1 MSNSDIA
8 GPDLG
13 SEGGRH
19 AAPARPYWLGLAII
33 AIGFVWLYGAFSL
46 PQTAQYA
53 RIGPGLFVTLI
64 GASLVVL
71 GGLLM
76 MQIAQGEQFSSQ
88 DSEDAEAGAPADR
101 RALLLAAAAAALP
114 LLVMPYLGFPLTAT
128 LSFALVA
135 RAFGSPRPA
144 MDLLIGLALSLI
156 AYFAFAWLGVTLG
169 GFLPLLTG
177 R

>member
-1 MSNSDIA
+1 MFNSDTT
-8 GPDLG
+8 GPDIPD
-13 SEGGRH
+13 EGGRH
-19 AAPARPYWLGLAII
+19 AAPARPYWLGVGIV
-33 AIGFVWLYGAFSL
+33 AIGFFWLYGALSL

-71 GGLLM
+71 GGLLLV
-76 MQIAQGEQFSSQ
+76 QIAQGEKFSSQ
-88 DSEDAEAGAPADR
+88 ETEDASSDAPADR
-101 RALLLAAAAAALP
+101 RALLMAGAAAALP
-114 LLVMPYLGFPLTAT
+114 LITMRHLGFPLTAM

-135 RAFGSPRPA
+135 RAFGSERLIV
-144 MDLLIGLALSLI
+144 DLVIGLALSLI
-156 AYFAFAWLGVTLG
+156 AYFAFARLGVTLG